1 MHNCVATCFLV
12 SYCILTLPS
21 MQLQFLSF
29 SGQSEISS
37 WCRYKLDFLEEI
49 IRTFYISSDMV
60 RKKKLVELIATH
72 GSGFAGSKVIH

>member
-1 MHNCVATCFLV
+1 
-12 SYCILTLPS
+12 

-37 WCRYKLDFLEEI
+37 RCRYKLDFLEEI
-49 IRTFYISSDMV
+49 IRTFYISGDMV
-60 RKKKLVELIATH
+60 RKKFVELIATH